1 MAAKIEWSA
10 ADYAARDELA
20 RIIDDSG
27 IAYRV
32 IAERMG
38 GYVSHVR
45 IGCIRNGL
53 KAPVRISEFLGICD
67 VCGADPVETLRRII
81 REAQR
86 IQSAHDS
93 PASANTVDL
102 SDDEA
107 RIAET
112 KRILAEDPM
121 SLAAYEDDHKFDPDP
136 DSIA

>member
-10 ADYAARDELA
+10 ADYAARDELS

-38 GYVSHVR
+38 GYISHVR
-45 IGCIRNGL
+45 ISYIHNGE

-81 REAQR
+81 RKAQR
-86 IQSAHDS
+86 IEAEQHE
-93 PASANTVDL
+93 ASAPAQLPD
-102 SDDEA
+102 A
-107 RIAET
+107 
-112 KRILAEDPM
+112 M
-121 SLAAYEDDHKFDPDP
+121 SPTLTFHQVNLAAKQGDTEAEQEAYEELP
-136 DSIA
+136 